1 MNGFSVFLSA
11 CLGCDHSK
19 LWPPRK
25 MPEAGS
31 TAKAL
36 SDAIPGNSDSLG
48 LPAGENKGLL
58 CRSSPSLGG
67 ARAEWKVSRSSR
79 VAWPLRAGMP
89 HKVTFQGRVLP
100 PGLGSH
106 ADSAELSGPCICCE
120 ERCEN
125 AGWNGRGA
133 QIPGETGYR
142 RAAAWG
148 RGDKQHIHS
157 WTGGPPWVLSPCTV
171 AMGTAMSPCE
181 KVAGPPAA
189 LNPGFSSESP
199 SRKLCAY
206 I

>member
-67 ARAEWKVSRSSR
+67 VRAEWKVSRSGR
-79 VAWPLRAGMP
+79 VAWPLQAGMP

-120 ERCEN
+120 EDVKMQ
-125 AGWNGRGA
+125 AGTDAGLRFQGKQGTVVPPPEA
-133 QIPGETGYR
+133 EATSSTFIPGQEALPG
-142 RAAAWG
+142 
-148 RGDKQHIHS
+148 
-157 WTGGPPWVLSPCTV
+157 C
-171 AMGTAMSPCE
+171 C
-181 KVAGPPAA
+181 PPA
-189 LNPGFSSESP
+189 PSP
-199 SRKLCAY
+199 WGQQCHRAKR
-206 I
+206 

>member
-1 MNGFSVFLSA
+1 MNGLSVFLSA

-58 CRSSPSLGG
+58 CWSLPSLGG
-67 ARAEWKVSRSSR
+67 ARAEWQVSRSGR

-106 ADSAELSGPCICCE
+106 ADSAELSRPCVCWE
-120 ERCEN
+120 ERREN
-125 AGWNGRGA
+125 AGWDRRGA
-133 QIPGETGYR
+133 PIPGETGYCLVPPPE
-142 RAAAWG
+142 AEA
-148 RGDKQHIHS
+148 
-157 WTGGPPWVLSPCTV
+157 TGSTFILGQEALPGCR
-171 AMGTAMSPCE
+171 
-181 KVAGPPAA
+181 PPAQ
-189 LNPGFSSESP
+189 SP
-199 SRKLCAY
+199 WDRQCLCA
-206 I
+206 